1 MDYFIMTKCY
11 LNVCPKNTGLY
22 NAHVKPLEAP
32 TPTVHEFSIH
42 KHGSAHVLNAI
53 TVRGE
58 PCV

>member
-1 MDYFIMTKCY
+1 MTSKYY
-11 LNVCPKNTGLY
+11 LNFHPRTAGLY
-22 NAHVKPLEAP
+22 NAHVRPLAAP
-32 TPTVHEFSIH
+32 SPTVHEYAIH

>member
-1 MDYFIMTKCY
+1 MASECY
-11 LNVCPKNTGLY
+11 LKFQPRTAGLY
-22 NAHVKPLEAP
+22 NAHARPLAAP
-32 TPTVHEFSIH
+32 TPTVHESAIH